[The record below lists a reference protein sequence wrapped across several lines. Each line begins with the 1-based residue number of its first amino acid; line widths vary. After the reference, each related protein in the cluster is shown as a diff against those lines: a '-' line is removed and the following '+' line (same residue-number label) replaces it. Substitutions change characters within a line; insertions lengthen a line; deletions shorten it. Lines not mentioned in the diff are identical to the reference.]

1 MITSVWVQI
10 QTVHDY
16 KHDSSHYT
24 FPLSSPVGPAFNTI
38 FTHSRNPKIE
48 DTSLFPTQLKRRRRK
63 CWLLSC
69 VWLFVNTGTVTHHAP
84 LSMVFSQQ
92 EYWTGV
98 PLPSP
103 GNFPNYLSVALKS
116 ERIKQEAKVW
126 CAFSLPLLGGIQ
138 LFFKW
143 HRDDPFTFFHFLGQR
158 VFYNIWSNHVNVSR
172 QVLHYACNSCCWCI
186 KVHQEVPAIK

>member
-138 LFFKW
+138 LFFK
-143 HRDDPFTFFHFLGQR
+143 PGNELGSPALHADSLLSESPGSFQLQR
-158 VFYNIWSNHVNVSR
+158 GHLKSFSNQNLLS
-172 QVLHYACNSCCWCI
+172 
-186 KVHQEVPAIK
+186 HQELIKNMRVQQG